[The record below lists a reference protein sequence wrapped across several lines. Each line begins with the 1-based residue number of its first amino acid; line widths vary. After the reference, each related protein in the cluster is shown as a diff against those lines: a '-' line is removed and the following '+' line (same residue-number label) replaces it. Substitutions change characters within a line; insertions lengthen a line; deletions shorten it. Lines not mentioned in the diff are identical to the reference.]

1 MDIKFKTIAVK
12 DKVFITQ
19 HSFEGEEMKSVA
31 SLLLEH
37 LKAFGVSHIFGIP
50 GKAISPIV
58 LEADRQGLQY
68 VLCRHEAGAGFASAG
83 FALGSGKI
91 GVALGTSGPGGTN
104 MLTAA
109 GQAKAFNLPVIF
121 ITGQPSIGKTGRS
134 LGQDSSIFG
143 TDLVKMF
150 EPVTLFS
157 ARVERSDLF
166 PIYFQHA
173 LEKMYGSSKGPVHLS
188 LPFDVSMEKINTFTL
203 DIPKNSIL
211 LSPEI
216 DRILSL
222 IEKAKCPVLVIGK
235 GVHASQAYEEVLS
248 LAEKAHIPV
257 MTTPGGK
264 GSFPT
269 NHPLSLGGF
278 GLAASEEAY
287 DCLRKGCDLM
297 ITLGTKLSDMSLA
310 GVTVDMYP
318 QQMIQFDCDPTFIGK
333 SLPVPTLA
341 VVGDLKANLRELL
354 SRLPLFSDRA
364 LIAGAKREIA
374 TLKVKKES
382 KLISTAHTIKIL
394 RKCLPED
401 TIVISDD
408 GSHAFYG
415 VKYFE
420 VVKPGTFYFD
430 DVFGAMGHA
439 IGMAIGVKIAQPQ
452 RNVVCITGDGCLM
465 MQGTEISTA
474 VCNKVPAIFV
484 VINNGRLDMVEKAMK
499 FGGDRVVGAIYE
511 VPLHAAKFSQS
522 LGAASFRCHKEEEIE
537 TALIFALQ
545 HDGPTVIEVIVD
557 PDEIPP
563 TLSREKIEK
572 K

>member
-1 MDIKFKTIAVK
+1 MDIEFKTISVK

-121 ITGQPSIGKTGRS
+121 ITGQPSIGKTGRG

-211 LSPEI
+211 
-216 DRILSL
+216 
-222 IEKAKCPVLVIGK
+222 
-235 GVHASQAYEEVLS
+235 
-248 LAEKAHIPV
+248 
-257 MTTPGGK
+257 
-264 GSFPT
+264 
-269 NHPLSLGGF
+269 
-278 GLAASEEAY
+278 
-287 DCLRKGCDLM
+287 
-297 ITLGTKLSDMSLA
+297 
-310 GVTVDMYP
+310 
-318 QQMIQFDCDPTFIGK
+318 
-333 SLPVPTLA
+333 
-341 VVGDLKANLRELL
+341 
-354 SRLPLFSDRA
+354 
-364 LIAGAKREIA
+364 
-374 TLKVKKES
+374 
-382 KLISTAHTIKIL
+382 
-394 RKCLPED
+394 
-401 TIVISDD
+401 
-408 GSHAFYG
+408 
-415 VKYFE
+415 
-420 VVKPGTFYFD
+420 
-430 DVFGAMGHA
+430 
-439 IGMAIGVKIAQPQ
+439 
-452 RNVVCITGDGCLM
+452 
-465 MQGTEISTA
+465 
-474 VCNKVPAIFV
+474 
-484 VINNGRLDMVEKAMK
+484 
-499 FGGDRVVGAIYE
+499 
-511 VPLHAAKFSQS
+511 
-522 LGAASFRCHKEEEIE
+522 
-537 TALIFALQ
+537 
-545 HDGPTVIEVIVD
+545 
-557 PDEIPP
+557 
-563 TLSREKIEK
+563 
-572 K
+572 